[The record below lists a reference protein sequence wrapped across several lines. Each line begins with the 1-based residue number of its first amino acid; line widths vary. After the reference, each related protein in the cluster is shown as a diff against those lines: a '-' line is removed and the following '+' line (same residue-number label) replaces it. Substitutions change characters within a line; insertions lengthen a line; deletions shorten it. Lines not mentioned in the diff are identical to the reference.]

1 VVPTCRRCPLWVLAV
16 TERLINWRSHMRM
29 MQWGRTALALPATTK
44 PSLTD
49 GENMVIRLTLALTL
63 IAAPAASR
71 DLDGRYAKLD
81 PKLHEWFEHL
91 HSRKGPCCADA
102 DGRTVLDSDWEVV
115 NGHYRVFLDG
125 KWLDVPDDAVL
136 TQPNLYGRT
145 VVWPIKMFTGMV
157 IRCFIPGSMM

>member
-1 VVPTCRRCPLWVLAV
+1 
-16 TERLINWRSHMRM
+16 M
-29 MQWGRTALALPATTK
+29 
-44 PSLTD
+44 D
-49 GENMVIRLTLALTL
+49 GENMIIRLTVVLTL

-91 HSRKGPCCADA
+91 HSGKGPCCSDA

-115 NGHYRVFLDG
+115 NSHYRVFLDG
-125 KWLDVPDDAVL
+125 QWLDVPDDAVL

-145 VVWPIKMFTGMV
+145 VVWPIKTFTGV
-157 IRCFIPGSMM
+157 AIRCFIPGSMM